1 MYSFQVT
8 SALMAVANSV
18 LYFSDAAIAKAVFAH
33 YMVGT
38 TTEPHVHTD
47 IDDAAAAGL
56 DGFALNIGDPRASY
70 VTDTISY
77 MFDYTASNH
86 PDFHLLFSLDLAAA
100 TGAGASL
107 SDYNALLTQYT
118 AHAAYARGPA
128 PDAYPFVSTYSDGGL
143 TNETWDEWRG
153 SASAF
158 AAGAGGGVYFVP
170 DFDGTQGYYDG
181 ADGWWAYWGGVVD
194 GLFSWEAAWPERA
207 GVGGAFP
214 GDTGPDEVVAAAA
227 EARGKSYMVAL
238 SPLQYKNAYQTNLY
252 RPGELN
258 LPERMKNVLEMSTAP
273 EYAEVIT
280 WNDGPESHYIGNLWP
295 EQNTDSDPAR
305 YATAALAPHT
315 GWQPLIG
322 SFAAA
327 FRANASSAAALRPF
341 GNETVTGAL
350 WYKTILQSTTCP
362 REGEGGVY
370 AKPDGWDKGED
381 VLSWAVIVG
390 DDADGW
396 SANLISDGEQ
406 IASVGLVAGLNYG
419 KAEGLKAG
427 FQRLEVVDGD
437 GNAVRVAAGG
447 RCVSTGCPDCIYN
460 MNPQV
465 VGFSD
470 NEDDGECPDPECSQ

>member
-1 MYSFQVT
+1 MTAIS
-8 SALMAVANSV
+8 SV
-18 LYFSDAAIAKAVFAH
+18 VYFSNAADAKAVFAH

-38 TTEPHVHTD
+38 TSEAHVHTD

-56 DGFALNIGDPRASY
+56 DGFALNIGDPRQSWA
-70 VTDTISY
+70 TDTISY

-100 TGAGASL
+100 GGAGATL
-107 SDYNALLTQYT
+107 SDYNALLKQYT
-118 AHAAYARGPA
+118 PHAAYARGPS
-128 PDAYPFVSTYSDGGL
+128 PNSYPFVSTYSDGGL
-143 TNETWDEWRG
+143 TNETWEQWRG
-153 SASAF
+153 SDAF
-158 AAGAGGGVYFVP
+158 AEPDAVYFVP
-170 DFDGTQGYYDG
+170 DFDATAGYYDG

-207 GVGGAFP
+207 GFGGAFP
-214 GDTGPDEVVAAAA
+214 GDTGPDEVVAKAA
-227 EARGKSYMVAL
+227 EARGKDYMIAL
-238 SPLQYKNAYQTNLY
+238 SPLQYKNAYNTNLY
-252 RPGELN
+252 RAGELN
-258 LPERMKNVLEMSTAP
+258 LPERMKNILEMSPAP

-305 YATAALAPHT
+305 YATTALAPHS
-315 GWQPLIG
+315 GWQHLIG

-327 FRANASSAAALRPF
+327 FRANASSATALRPF
-341 GNETVTGAL
+341 GDETVTGAL

-370 AKPDGWDKGED
+370 AKPDGWNNGED
-381 VLSWAVIVG
+381 VLNWAVVVG
-390 DDADGW
+390 DDGEGW
-396 SANLISDGEQ
+396 KANLISDGEQ
-406 IASVGLVAGLNYG
+406 IGSVELAAGLNYG
-419 KAEGLKAG
+419 KVEGLKAG
-427 FQRLEVVDGD
+427 FQRLEVVDKD
-437 GNAVRVAAGG
+437 GGAVRVAAGG

-470 NEDDGECPDPECSQ
+470 NEDDGECPDPDCSQ